1 MLKLYT
7 EGGTVLGMQTSLL
20 PLAVTALVHLL
31 KPAELAGAV
40 PAMRAPQL
48 VQKVVGK
55 AVLVPACLG

>member
-1 MLKLYT
+1 M
-7 EGGTVLGMQTSLL
+7 LGMQTSLL

-31 KPAELAGAV
+31 KPAALAGAV

-55 AVLVPACLG
+55 VVLVPACLG